1 MTASPARHSMGIFVW
16 TSKFASATGP
26 PLDHRWTTVAPVSG
40 EGPRAFTLAWRH
52 SGSKMPGYDY
62 TLLSAAADSGHGTFN
77 IYAVVAECSV
87 PRPTRGTGAAQK

>member
-1 MTASPARHSMGIFVW
+1 
-16 TSKFASATGP
+16 
-26 PLDHRWTTVAPVSG
+26 
-40 EGPRAFTLAWRH
+40 
-52 SGSKMPGYDY
+52 MPGYDY